1 MVGYFT
7 FFVMLLVIDHSRI
20 SNNGK
25 LVLSF
30 ILISLFS
37 GLRYGIGY
45 DYFSYYEIIQVGNI
59 NTELIPRIFIDIAH
73 NTHFS
78 IFFLLSA
85 LWTTCFFILG
95 MRKQNCNFES
105 VYFYVCFPTLL
116 CASFGI
122 VRQAMAYSVIFY
134 LMCHPN
140 YGRIRKMLF
149 ITLAFLCHQSSLIA
163 IILLMPLERIGRKT
177 LWVLFIGGVLSGEIL
192 VKQLATLNIN
202 IPLFEIFKLYIS
214 EHMGGGFFL
223 RLLIYGLTIA
233 ILINYK
239 KLYKKQMH
247 IFVVYTCIGGALYAT
262 FSVNPHMAERF
273 CTFFFSAIL
282 IFISSLRKSMKIPK
296 VVFVFSLILIF
307 GLYIYTGHVNSSKE
321 GQWAK
326 YKRSLYYPYQTIFEQ

>member
-1 MVGYFT
+1 MIGYFF
-7 FFVMLLVIDHSRI
+7 FFVMLLIIDQLKI
-20 SNNGK
+20 TNNSK
-25 LVLSF
+25 LMMSL
-30 ILISLFS
+30 ILISIFS

-45 DYFSYYEIIQVGNI
+45 DYFSYYEIIQVANV
-59 NTELIPRIFIDIAH
+59 NTEFIPRMLIDIAH

-78 IFFLLSA
+78 IFFLFSA

-95 MRKQNCNFES
+95 MKKQNCNFDS

-134 LMCHPN
+134 LMCHSN

-149 ITLAFLCHQSSLIA
+149 IILAFLCHHSSLIA
-163 IILLMPLERIGRKT
+163 IILLMPLERIGRRT

-202 IPLFEIFKLYIS
+202 TPLFKVFKLYIS
-214 EHMGGGFFL
+214 EHMEGGFFL

-233 ILINYK
+233 TLINYK
-239 KLYKKQMH
+239 KLGKQQMH
-247 IFVVYTCIGGALYAT
+247 IFVVYTCIGGTLYAT
-262 FSVNPHMAERF
+262 FYINPHMAERF

-282 IFISSLRKSMKIPK
+282 IFISSLRRCMKIPR
-296 VVFVFSLILIF
+296 VVFIFSLILIF